1 MTATKSDKGEAL
13 DRQEVERLMKLLR
26 TAMRMLG
33 LTNREV
39 ERRLGYTPS
48 YLSRLF
54 GGAIELKVEHVMAIA
69 RAMGLQPAEFFALAY
84 PKQPEPPTE
93 AAGVLWAV
101 LRELQP
107 PAAARVEAPKPPPSG
122 ITAEEID
129 ARIQTALRQ
138 FFSNLGK

>member
-1 MTATKSDKGEAL
+1 MRATKDDEAV

-26 TAMRMLG
+26 TTMRMLG

-54 GGAIELKVEHVMAIA
+54 GGAIELKVEHVVAIA
-69 RAMGLQPAEFFALAY
+69 RAMGLKPAEFFALAY
-84 PKQPEPPTE
+84 PRQPEPPT
-93 AAGVLWAV
+93 AAAVTLWSV

-107 PAAARVEAPKPPPSG
+107 PATARVEESAKPPVATG
-122 ITAEEID
+122 ITTAEID
-129 ARIQTALRQ
+129 ARIQSALRQ